1 MHLKIYLNNMKSIAI
16 SGSARQ
22 NVGKRD
28 AKELRYQGLIPAVL
42 YGGST
47 QTHLSVSAADLKPV
61 LYTADVVFVELN
73 IDGKTV
79 KAIVQDAQFHPL
91 TDLVTHVDF
100 LELFDDKEVSL
111 NIPIKLTGTSPG
123 VKMGG
128 KLVQKLRSLRV
139 KALPNNL
146 PQEILV
152 PMESLEVGKSF
163 RVRQVELENAKVLNN
178 GDDTIVSVIMSR
190 ALRQAEQEA
199 AKAAKGA
206 KKK

>member
-1 MHLKIYLNNMKSIAI
+1 MKSIAI
-16 SGSARQ
+16 SGSVRQ

-28 AKELRYQGLIPAVL
+28 AKELRYQGQVPAVL
-42 YGGST
+42 YGGTT

-61 LYTADVVFVELN
+61 LYTPDVVFVELN
-73 IDGKTV
+73 IEGKTV

-91 TDLVTHVDF
+91 TDLVTHIDF

-111 NIPIKLTGTSPG
+111 NIPIQLTGTSPG

-128 KLVQKLRSLRV
+128 KLVQKLRKLRV
-139 KALPNNL
+139 KALPTNI
-146 PQEILV
+146 PQVIEV

-163 RVRQVELENAKVLNN
+163 RVAQVQLENAKVLNN
-178 GDDTIVSVIMSR
+178 ADDTIVSVIMSR

-199 AKAAKGA
+199 AKAAKGG

>member
-1 MHLKIYLNNMKSIAI
+1 MKSIAI
-16 SGSARQ
+16 SGSVRQ
-22 NVGKRD
+22 SVGKRD
-28 AKELRYQGLIPAVL
+28 AKELRYEGQVPAVL
-42 YGGST
+42 YGGTT
-47 QTHLSVSAADLKPV
+47 QTHLSVSAADLKQV

-91 TDLVTHVDF
+91 TDLVTHIDF

-128 KLVQKLRSLRV
+128 KLVQKLRNLRV

-146 PQEILV
+146 PQVIEV

-163 RVRQVELENAKVLNN
+163 RVRQVELANAKVLNN
-178 GDDTIVSVIMSR
+178 SDDTIVSVIMSR

-199 AKAAKGA
+199 AKAAKGG

>member
-1 MHLKIYLNNMKSIAI
+1 MKSIAI
-16 SGSARQ
+16 SGSVRQ

-28 AKELRYQGLIPAVL
+28 AKELRYEGQVPAVL
-42 YGGST
+42 YGGAT
-47 QTHLSVSAADLKPV
+47 QTHLSVSAADLKQV
-61 LYTADVVFVELN
+61 LYTPEVVFVELN
-73 IDGKTV
+73 LEGKTV

-91 TDLVTHVDF
+91 TDLVRHIDF
-100 LELFDDKEVSL
+100 LELSDDKEVSM

-128 KLVQKLRSLRV
+128 KLVQKLRKLRI
-139 KALPNNL
+139 KALPANM
-146 PQEILV
+146 PQEIEV

-163 RVRQVELENAKVLNN
+163 RVSQVALENAKVLNN
-178 GDDTIVSVIMSR
+178 ADDTIVSVIMSR